1 MSRPMREDLKAIP
14 DEVRAT
20 RREAERKLADT
31 AEEHPAVRQA
41 LDLRLLVVN
50 ATIALV
56 LALALRLAGLGFAI
70 SLLVFLVLFLGG
82 WVVLARASAPRQPN
96 RPVRS

>member
-1 MSRPMREDLKAIP
+1 MREDLKAIP

-20 RREAERKLADT
+20 RQEAERKLADT

-50 ATIALV
+50 AAIALV

-82 WVVLARASAPRQPN
+82 WIVLVRVSAPRPPN